1 MIGRLLAM
9 TRFWRQ
15 PSFFSLFIAIGIA
28 QVLHAQSASSSERY
42 KIEVLIKYVSEMNG
56 AKFVR
61 NGSTYDAKPAATF
74 LRLKGDKPLPPPL
87 PPVTHSLVKKR

>member
-9 TRFWRQ
+9 TRFWRL
-15 PSFFSLFIAIGIA
+15 PSVFFLFIAIGIA

-61 NGSTYDAKPAATF
+61 NGSTYDAKAAATF
-74 LRLKGDKPLPPPL
+74 LRLKKDNEDLVTTCAEKSSLPRL
-87 PPVTHSLVKKR
+87 

>member
-9 TRFWRQ
+9 TRFWRLT
-15 PSFFSLFIAIGIA
+15 SVFFLFIAIGIA

-61 NGSTYDAKPAATF
+61 NGSTYDAKAAATF
-74 LRLKGDKPLPPPL
+74 LRLKKDNEDLVTTCAEKSSLPRL
-87 PPVTHSLVKKR
+87 

>member
-1 MIGRLLAM
+1 M
-9 TRFWRQ
+9 TRFWRL
-15 PSFFSLFIAIGIA
+15 PSVFFLFIAIGIA

-61 NGSTYDAKPAATF
+61 NGSTYDAKAAATF
-74 LRLKGDKPLPPPL
+74 LRLKKDNEDLVTTCAEKSSLPRL
-87 PPVTHSLVKKR
+87 